1 MTNPVIIWNVVANTS
16 IGTNPQVLTSTKV
29 KVAANVHCYVAVGNV
44 QANVRATTSN
54 CFIIPPNVI
63 TTVDAG
69 PGNLVP
75 VNNGLNV
82 SNGGNPVGP
91 FISFLSAGPG
101 PAAVS
106 MTEIGSVNFNNVAQ

>member
-1 MTNPVIIWNVVANTS
+1 MAIYNVVANTS
-16 IGTNPQVLTSTKV
+16 IGSNPQQLGSTKV
-29 KVAANVHCYVAVGNV
+29 KVAANIHCWVAVGNNTIR
-44 QANVRATTSN
+44 ANNQTS
-54 CFIIPPNVI
+54 FIIPPNVI
-63 TTVDAG
+63 TTVDCG
-69 PGNLVP
+69 PGHLTV

-82 SNGGNPVGP
+82 PNGGNPSGP

>member
-44 QANVRATTSN
+44 QANVRASTGN

-63 TTVDAG
+63 TTVDCG
-69 PGNLVP
+69 PGNLWLRSDNSVIS
-75 VNNGLNV
+75 GT
-82 SNGGNPVGP
+82 GP
-91 FISFLSAGPG
+91 YISFLSAGPG
-101 PAAVS
+101 PAALS
-106 MTEIGSVNFNNVAQ
+106 FTEIGTVNFNNVAQ